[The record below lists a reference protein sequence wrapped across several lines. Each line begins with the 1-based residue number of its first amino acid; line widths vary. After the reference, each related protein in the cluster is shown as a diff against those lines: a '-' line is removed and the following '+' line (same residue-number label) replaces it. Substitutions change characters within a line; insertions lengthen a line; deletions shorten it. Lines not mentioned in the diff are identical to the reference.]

1 MPAAAANKR
10 EQWTAMNQNS
20 TDTSRTLFGRLAGGR
35 NRRIAAA
42 LMVTTVL
49 GGIGGAAID
58 RGVTVTPSWA
68 ADGAREAATA
78 PASFHPLVEKVA
90 PAVVNIATT
99 VERPAG
105 AGPQGVPNFPEGSPF
120 EDFFRKF
127 FENQS
132 HQGGGMTPGA
142 VRPAQ
147 ALGSGFII
155 DAEGHVVTN
164 SHVIDGATSIKVVL
178 DDGREFEA
186 ELIGTDPQTDLAVL
200 KIESD
205 RELPFVAFGDSG
217 RTEIGDWVVA
227 VGNPFGLGGTVTAG
241 VVSARGRN
249 LNAGPYDDFLQID
262 APINRGNSG
271 GPAFNLDGEVVGVN
285 SAIYS
290 PNGGS
295 VGIGFAI
302 PASLAKPIVDQLIET
317 GSVERGWLGVSI
329 QNVTDELAE
338 ALDLDEAMGALV
350 AQVQPDSP
358 AEAAALEQGDVI
370 VRFDGQPV
378 EDSRNLPRLV
388 ANIEAGTTVEV
399 VVNRGGTEETVEV
412 TIGDMPESQ
421 QLAMGG
427 AEAQSGATLGMDLA
441 PLDEETRQAFGLAED
456 AQGVVVT
463 DIDPDSPLIAEG
475 LRPGAV
481 IEKVDRKPVTSPA
494 EVAEAVRAAESAS
507 RESVLLLVNQDGRER
522 FVAARIA

>member
-1 MPAAAANKR
+1 
-10 EQWTAMNQNS
+10 MNQTS
-20 TDTSRTLFGRLAGGR
+20 TETNRTVLGRLSGGR
-35 NRRIAAA
+35 RRRFAAA

-58 RGVTVTPSWA
+58 RGFTVTPSWA
-68 ADGAREAATA
+68 AEGARETATA
-78 PASFHPLVEKVA
+78 PASFNPLVERVA

-99 VERPAG
+99 VQRPAANTRG
-105 AGPQGVPNFPEGSPF
+105 APALPQGSPF
-120 EDFFRKF
+120 EEFFRKF

-132 HQGGGMTPGA
+132 HGGRDGNGGPVPGA

-155 DAEGHVVTN
+155 DADGHVVTN
-164 SHVIDGATSIKVVL
+164 NHVIDGASAIKVIL
-178 DDGREFEA
+178 EDGREFEA
-186 ELIGTDPQTDLAVL
+186 ELIGSDPQTDLAVL
-200 KIESD
+200 KVESD
-205 RELPFVAFGDSG
+205 RALPFVDFGDSDA
-217 RTEIGDWVVA
+217 TEIGDWVVA

-271 GPAFNLDGEVVGVN
+271 GPAFNLDGDVVGVN
-285 SAIYS
+285 AAIYS

-302 PASLAKPIVDQLIET
+302 PASLARPIVDQLIET

-329 QNVTDELAE
+329 QNVTTDLSE
-338 ALDLDEAMGALV
+338 ALGLDAAVGALV

-358 AEAAALEQGDVI
+358 AAAAALEQGDVI

-378 EDSRNLPRLV
+378 EDSNDLPRLV
-388 ANIEAGTTVEV
+388 AGVAAGTPVEV
-399 VVNRGGTEETVEV
+399 VVNRGGEERTVEV
-412 TIGDMPESQ
+412 TIGAMPERQ
-421 QLAMGG
+421 QFAKGD
-427 AEAQSGATLGMDLA
+427 ADPSAAAPLGLELA
-441 PLDEETRQAFGLAED
+441 PLDDETRRAFGLPDDAE
-456 AQGVVVT
+456 GVVVT
-463 DIDPDSPLIAEG
+463 DIAPDSPLAAQG
-475 LRPGAV
+475 LRPGTV
-481 IEKVDRKPVTSPA
+481 IETVDRQAVRRPA
-494 EVAEAVRAAESAS
+494 DVAAAVRAARDGS